1 MGEERRSKLRGGV
14 GVREVDGG
22 EGILGEGS
30 RGEEVGRKRRGERA
44 GDEGRKGGIHKV
56 GGRRKDIRE
65 KGWRSWSW
73 GSSIPRTGIAL
84 GWGVEEER
92 GEGRG
97 GGRTG

>member
-44 GDEGRKGGIHKV
+44 GDEGTRGEREGITKWEE
-56 GGRRKDIRE
+56 GGRIFGR
-65 KGWRSWSW
+65 
-73 GSSIPRTGIAL
+73 
-84 GWGVEEER
+84 
-92 GEGRG
+92 RG
-97 GGRTG
+97 GVAGAGVRVFLAQV